1 MHVTD
6 SPHPALT
13 LQLITNLVS
22 EVTICSLNCEV
33 TLARNTAVRLN
44 VNFSQNRLGRQF
56 AKTMKFW
63 RDMASK
69 YKEIG

>member
-13 LQLITNLVS
+13 LQLITNLLS

-33 TLARNTAVRLN
+33 T
-44 VNFSQNRLGRQF
+44 
-56 AKTMKFW
+56 
-63 RDMASK
+63 
-69 YKEIG
+69 EP